1 MVMQFLE
8 IREQKEVAACISR
21 VATAVAEERAR
32 RGKAQEEVPL
42 RDALGRV
49 TAADVLAA
57 LPVPPFDRATMDGYA
72 VVAADTFY
80 ADEAQPASL
89 LLGGALS
96 AGEAPTGTV
105 QVSPGRCI
113 AIATGAQLPAG
124 ADAVVKLEN
133 TAAYQEAAGGEERT
147 KVKVYKPV
155 APGEHV
161 MRAGS
166 DIPRGACVVRC
177 GTRLTPRETGVLAA
191 CGLSEVMVVKRP
203 TVALFSTGNEL
214 IAPGEALM
222 PAKIYDVNAQTLS
235 DSVRDCGAIPRFLGI
250 VPDRLA
256 ELTAKL
262 QEALDRDAEV
272 ILSSG
277 GTSAGAG
284 DLLPA
289 AVDAFGEILVHGVD
303 IKPGKP
309 FIFGTL
315 QGKPFFG
322 LPGNPTSALVTFSL
336 FVAPVLRLLA
346 GLAVPGLEGSMGGS
360 GRRITATAAQRIFS
374 ERGRNEYVL
383 VMLAPTGTG
392 GEQGKP
398 PRAVP
403 LLSGSGAIT
412 TLAKA
417 DGYLYLGK
425 GKELIEEDELVE
437 VELFATHPAAEQPQ

>member
-1 MVMQFLE
+1 MVRQFLE
-8 IREQKEVAACISR
+8 IREQQEVAAIISR

-32 RGKAQEEVPL
+32 RAKAREEVPL

-49 TAADVLAA
+49 TAADILAA

-89 LLGGALS
+89 LLAGALA
-96 AGEAPTGTV
+96 AGEAPTRTR
-105 QVSPGRCI
+105 QVTPGCCI
-113 AIATGAQLPAG
+113 AIATGAQLPPG

-155 APGEHV
+155 APGEQV

-166 DIPRGACVVRC
+166 DIPRGACVVRR

-191 CGLSEVMVVKRP
+191 CGLRAVTVVRRP

-214 IAPGEALM
+214 LAPGEALT
-222 PAKIYDVNAQTLS
+222 PAKIYDVNTQTLS
-235 DSVRDCGAIPRFLGI
+235 DSVRECGALPHVLGI
-250 VPDRLA
+250 VPDRLPA
-256 ELTAKL
+256 LTAKL

-272 ILSSG
+272 ILASG

-284 DLLPA
+284 DLLPV
-289 AVDAFGEILVHGVD
+289 AVDALGEILVHGVD

-315 QGKPFFG
+315 QGTPFFG

-346 GLAVPGLEGSMGGS
+346 GLHLHDQGGQEGRLGGS
-360 GRRITATAAQRIFS
+360 GQRITATAAQRIFS
-374 ERGRNEYVL
+374 ERGRHEYVL
-383 VMLAPTGTG
+383 VTLTPA
-392 GEQGKP
+392 GEQGNP

-417 DGYLYLGK
+417 DGYLHLAK
-425 GKELIEEDELVE
+425 GKELIEEDELVV
-437 VELFATHPAAEQPQ
+437 VELFAPHPAAEHPP

>member
-1 MVMQFLE
+1 MQFLE
-8 IREQKEVAACISR
+8 IREQQEVAAIISR

-32 RGKAQEEVPL
+32 RGVAQEEIPL

-49 TAADVLAA
+49 TAADILAA
-57 LPVPPFDRATMDGYA
+57 LHVPPFDRATMDGYA

-89 LLGGALS
+89 LLVGALA
-96 AGEAPTGTV
+96 AGDAPAEAQ

-113 AIATGAQLPAG
+113 AIATGAQLPPG

-133 TAAYQEAAGGEERT
+133 TAAYQEAAGGEERA

-155 APGEHV
+155 APGEQV

-166 DIPRGACVVRC
+166 DIPRGACVVRR

-191 CGLSEVMVVKRP
+191 CGLREVTVVKRP

-214 IAPGEALM
+214 MAPGEPLR
-222 PAKIYDVNAQTLS
+222 PAKVYDVNAQTLS
-235 DSVRDCGAIPRFLGI
+235 DSVRDCGAIPQFLGI

-262 QEALDRDAEV
+262 QEALARDAEV
-272 ILSSG
+272 ILASG

-289 AVDAFGEILVHGVD
+289 AVDALGEILVHGVD

-315 QGKPFFG
+315 QGRPFFG

-336 FVAPVLRLLA
+336 FVAPALRLLA
-346 GLAVPGLEGSMGGS
+346 GLALPGQASKLGGS
-360 GRRITATAAQRIFS
+360 GQRIIATAAQRIFS

-383 VMLAPTGTG
+383 VTLAPPGTG

-417 DGYLYLGK
+417 DGYLYLEK
-425 GKELIEEDELVE
+425 GKELIEEGELVE
-437 VELFATHPAAEQPQ
+437 VELFATHPAAQHPQ